1 MIPELEAHDV
11 ELEGLLLQIVEAMPS
26 ITNWSLLMG
35 VPPASHCS
43 SLAGPPQN
51 RGMLS
56 YGSRPSLSFS
66 RIRRRIAGPS
76 TIVCV
81 DQVGHP
87 CLVKIDHM
95 VRFGFRRAL
104 ALRARSHG
112 IN

>member
-1 MIPELEAHDV
+1 
-11 ELEGLLLQIVEAMPS
+11 
-26 ITNWSLLMG
+26 LLMG
-35 VPPASHCS
+35 VPQASHCS

-66 RIRRRIAGPS
+66 RIRRRIAGTS
-76 TIVCV
+76 TILCV

-95 VRFGFRRAL
+95 VRVGFRRDAH
-104 ALRARSHG
+104 ARVGKVGRPDAAEIRTWGGARARQREAAG
-112 IN
+112 